1 MINAIPDRDPEKLQG
16 ISGGRCSTAPCCPL
30 RHRGSLAEYRTGH
43 VPGAVCIPLGELAAR
58 LGELVPEL
66 DVIAYCRGAYCVFS
80 HDAVRLLRSAGR
92 RAVRLEDAVFEWRL
106 AAYPVAA

>member
-16 ISGGRCSTAPCCPL
+16 ISGGRCSAAPCCPL
-30 RHRGSLAEYRTGH
+30 RHRASLA
-43 VPGAVCIPLGELAAR
+43 
-58 LGELVPEL
+58 ELVPEL
-66 DVIAYCRGAYCVFS
+66 DVVAHCRGAYCVFS